1 MPYDHGGNCWN
12 CGAPLTA
19 LDYGR
24 ADTCR
29 KCGRDTKVCKGCEF
43 YDRDAHNE
51 CRETQADR
59 VVEKE
64 RSNFCDY
71 FRPNAGKGANAGESR
86 DAMKAAAD
94 ALFGGGKKGEKP

>member
-1 MPYDHGGNCWN
+1 MAYDKGGNCWH
-12 CGAPLTA
+12 CSSSLTA

-29 KCGRDTKVCKGCEF
+29 KCGRDTKTCRACEF
-43 YDRDAHNE
+43 YDRSSNNE
-51 CRETQADR
+51 CRESQAER

-71 FRPNAGKGANAGESR
+71 FKPKSGIGDANAKARE
-86 DAMKAAAD
+86 DMKAAAE
-94 ALFGGGKKGEKP
+94 ALFKKK

>member
-1 MPYDHGGNCWN
+1 MSYDTGGNCWN
-12 CGAPLTA
+12 CGTELTP

-24 ADTCR
+24 ADTCT
-29 KCGRDTKVCKGCEF
+29 KCGRDTKVCKGCIF
-43 YDRDAHNE
+43 YEKGINND
-51 CRETQADR
+51 CREPQADR

-71 FRPNAGKGANAGESR
+71 FKPRAGAGSGTATR

-94 ALFGGGKKGEKP
+94 ALFKKK

>member
-1 MPYDHGGNCWN
+1 MSYDTGGNCWN
-12 CGAPLTA
+12 CGEGLSA

-29 KCGRDTKVCKGCEF
+29 KCGRDTKVCKGCIF
-43 YDRDAHNE
+43 YDKNSNNE
-51 CRETQADR
+51 CRESQAER

-71 FRPNAGKGANAGESR
+71 FKPSISTAGKTATAR
-86 DAMKAAAD
+86 DELKAAAE
-94 ALFGGGKKGEKP
+94 ALFKK